1 MFNIDTKSI
10 KKIHDLEQQAFDDKI
25 GGDTPMG
32 STEQTIARLWKP
44 NPEGCD
50 ECGHNGFKGRVGIYE
65 VLGISIPIQKM
76 ITANATSND
85 IQDQAI
91 SEGMVTMQMDGLIKS
106 LRGITTTEEVLRATR
121 E

>member
-1 MFNIDTKSI
+1 LKNYYSLTCPAI
-10 KKIHDLEQQAFDDKI
+10 LVI
-25 GGDTPMG
+25 GPITLTATRAITTPMG
-32 STEQTIARLWKP
+32 STDSGIEHLWRP

-106 LRGITTTEEVLRATR
+106 LRGITTVDEVLRATR